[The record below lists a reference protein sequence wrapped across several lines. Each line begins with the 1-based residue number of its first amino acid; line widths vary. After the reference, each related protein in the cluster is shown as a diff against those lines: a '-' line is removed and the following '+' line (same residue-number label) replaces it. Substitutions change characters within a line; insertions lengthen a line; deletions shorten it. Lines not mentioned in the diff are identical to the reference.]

1 MVNVVTRE
9 DTRACVASLELPV
22 ARYSRWLVM
31 QAAGAAKLD
40 EPTIRATVRQLG
52 EGMWFIDHVGVMDVE
67 RLIDI
72 WTYARRRYDV
82 RHFVVDSM
90 MRLKL
95 GVDDY
100 TSQKNAVDKLVAF
113 CRTYDCHVHLVAHP
127 RKGASDAQGVD
138 KASIKGTSE
147 ITDLA
152 HNVIVITRKPDH
164 STLELLK
171 HREHG
176 TLGMVGLEVDPES
189 KTVRET
195 VIEMKEAPP
204 HGKRRRNPREVQ
216 AEQDRVPAIGRDA
229 AAGRDDRHEFVEEL
243 DP

>member
-1 MVNVVTRE
+1 M
-9 DTRACVASLELPV
+9 
-22 ARYSRWLVM
+22 
-31 QAAGAAKLD
+31 
-40 EPTIRATVRQLG
+40 
-52 EGMWFIDHVGVMDVE
+52 IDHVGVMDVE

-82 RHFVVDSM
+82 RQFVVDSM

-100 TSQKNAVDKLVAF
+100 TAQKNTVDKLVSFA
-113 CRTYDCHVHLVAHP
+113 RTYDAHVHLVAHP
-127 RKGASDAQGVD
+127 RKGANDAHAVD
-138 KASIKGTSE
+138 KAAIKGTSE

-152 HNVIVITRKPDH
+152 HNVIVITRKPEH

-176 TLGMVGLEVDPES
+176 TLGTIGLEVDPES

-195 VIEMKEAPP
+195 AIETEKKNDP
-204 HGKRRRNPREVQ
+204 GKRRRNPREIST
-216 AEQDRVPAIGRDA
+216 EQDRPASRA
-229 AAGRDDRHEFVEEL
+229 TAAGRDHAAGRDEPTEYDRDI